1 MTSELTEILRTE
13 HSGEDGG
20 EEIRLPETVPEMF
33 LATVAGVNSSGV
45 LITLD
50 GESTAMT
57 KRYKQLKTGETLSVG
72 NRVAVIKISGTFIV
86 LGAI

>member
-20 EEIRLPETVPEMF
+20 EEIRLPETVPELF

-50 GESTAMT
+50 GESAAMT